1 MESSHGLQPR
11 VQNRDGGK
19 KDIWKLS
26 DWRLTPLLINCREMR
41 FTSLMWCVIIFQPSK
56 QSLQHLQCP
65 NPSQRLLAA
74 SVAWFCGTFNSY
86 HSFCRQKRLQMLDSG
101 FFFKQA
107 AGGTPGPVASMARMQ
122 SLFQDLC
129 RWTDSTW
136 KSICRFSSTDASCPT
151 DSSSNY

>member
-101 FFFKQA
+101 FFFK
-107 AGGTPGPVASMARMQ
+107 TSCWRSSRASSIYGQNAVTISGLVQ
-122 SLFQDLC
+122 VDGLDL
-129 RWTDSTW
+129 
-136 KSICRFSSTDASCPT
+136 KIYLSISFHRCLLSHWLL
-151 DSSSNY
+151 